1 MRLTPEMNAAI
12 GPKIDE
18 LAARHSFSR
27 AAVLTLLDAV
37 IQGQGRMAQFDHPEL
52 GGRGQWMAGGMTMV
66 GDMFN
71 HGLKA
76 RVAAVCE
83 ELSALLPGILRP
95 QDGGWGAEAADQ
107 VKTSASWAF
116 STSVPWWPENLGS
129 PSQAG
134 SQNATRYAIFPAARR
149 IAVGDGTRYIV
160 YDTLDYKVGGVS
172 QQGGS
177 DTPLILSTD
186 RGAVA
191 VTSLPVVSESRDNAS
206 HASSTWSQSS
216 STSFAASTP
225 AADIKNPEPAAQPSP
240 HTTSTSHTPSAS
252 PAPRAAVNQEHSES
266 ILRTIERLAEL
277 RDKGAITDAEFAA
290 KKTELLSAL

>member
-1 MRLTPEMNAAI
+1 MRLTPEMDATIRA
-12 GPKIDE
+12 KIDE

-37 IQGQGRMAQFDHPEL
+37 IQGNGRMAQFDHPEL

-116 STSVPWWPENLGS
+116 STSAPWWPENLGF

-149 IAVGDGTRYIV
+149 IAVSDGIRCIV

-172 QQGGS
+172 QQGGQGA
-177 DTPLILSTD
+177 PLILATD
-186 RGAVA
+186 RGSVS
-191 VTSLPVVSESRDNAS
+191 VTSLPVVSESPETAS
-206 HASSTWSQSS
+206 HASSAWSQSAGA
-216 STSFAASTP
+216 SFATGVPP
-225 AADIKNPEPAAQPSP
+225 AAAHPDPRSAP
-240 HTTSTSHTPSAS
+240 HTPPASHTPSAS